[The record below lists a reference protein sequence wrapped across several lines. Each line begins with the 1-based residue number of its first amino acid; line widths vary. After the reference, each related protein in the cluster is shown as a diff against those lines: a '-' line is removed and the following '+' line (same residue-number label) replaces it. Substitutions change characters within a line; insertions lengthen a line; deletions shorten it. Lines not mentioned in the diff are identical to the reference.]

1 MRSNESLCAL
11 IKVKFLNTDKLRILA
26 KAFIESQFNYCPLVW
41 TFHSRT
47 ANKKINKLH
56 ERTLRIVYK
65 DKSLTYEQLLE
76 KDNSFTI
83 HERNLQKLAIE
94 MYKVKHNLCPI
105 PFRDIFQMKERGS
118 DFVVPKIN
126 TVNRGEET
134 IRYRGPITWELVP
147 QDIREVESLAL
158 FKSKIKNWK
167 PTGCTCRLCKE
178 YIQGLGYGFSKKDGF
193 KPK

>member
-1 MRSNESLCAL
+1 MGKN
-11 IKVKFLNTDKLRILA
+11 
-26 KAFIESQFNYCPLVW
+26 
-41 TFHSRT
+41 
-47 ANKKINKLH
+47 
-56 ERTLRIVYK
+56 
-65 DKSLTYEQLLE
+65 
-76 KDNSFTI
+76 
-83 HERNLQKLAIE
+83 ERNLQKLAIE

-105 PFRDIFQMKERGS
+105 PFRDIFQMKERGA

-147 QDIREVESLAL
+147 KDIREVESLAL

-178 YIQGLGYGFSKKDGF
+178 YVQGLGYGFSKKDGF